1 MNIQEGNN
9 MDDLLMETVPLEV
22 RVENGVGRIT
32 LNRPKALNAL
42 TTAMCALMAETLR
55 KWAADD
61 AVKIVMIDHEEGTRG
76 FCAGGDIRAVAK
88 SGRGDGREA
97 AEFFATEYKLN
108 TLIKRFP
115 KPYLAIMDG
124 ITMGGGV
131 GIAVHGSHRVATENT
146 VFAMPET
153 GIGLFPDVGGGW
165 FLPRLDGELG
175 TWLALTGA
183 KLKGADVLAAGIA
196 THFVRD
202 VATMKQA
209 VLAGDFSV
217 DAGARLSAILA
228 RFSEKAGTP
237 SYAEHRESI
246 NRCFAKPTVT
256 DIIIALKMD
265 DTEWSQDQADI
276 LAHRS
281 PLSMSVSLQALREG
295 AKMASFEDNMRM
307 EYRIACRIT
316 RSHDFLEGVRAVLED
331 KDNRPRWDPISL
343 CHVKQDMVDQMF
355 DPLDPSL
362 ELKLN

>member
-1 MNIQEGNN
+1 MSE
-9 MDDLLMETVPLEV
+9 PEV
-22 RVENGVGRIT
+22 IVERRGAAGFIT

-42 TTAMCALMAETLR
+42 TTAMCTAMTEALR

-76 FCAGGDIRAVAK
+76 FCAGGDIRAVAR

-97 AEFFATEYKLN
+97 AEFFATEYRLN

-124 ITMGGGV
+124 VTMGGGV
-131 GIAVHGSHRVATENT
+131 GISVHGSHRVATERT

-165 FLPRLDGELG
+165 FLPRLEGELG

-183 KLKGADVLAAGIA
+183 QLKGADVLAAGIA
-196 THFVRD
+196 THFARD
-202 VATMKQA
+202 VSTLKEA
-209 VLAGDFSV
+209 VLAGDYSV

-237 SYAEHRESI
+237 GYAEHRESI
-246 NRCFAKPTVT
+246 NRCFAKATVT
-256 DIIIALKMD
+256 DIIIALKMN

-276 LAHRS
+276 LARRS
-281 PLSMSVSLQALREG
+281 PLSMSVSLKALREG
-295 AKMASFEDNMRM
+295 ARMASFEDNMRM
-307 EYRIACRIT
+307 EYRVACRIT
-316 RSHDFLEGVRAVLED
+316 RTHDFLEGVRAVLED
-331 KDNRPRWDPISL
+331 KDNNPHWDPISL
-343 CHVKQDMVDQMF
+343 CHVKPEMVDRMF
-355 DPLDPSL
+355 EPLDLPL
-362 ELKLN
+362 ELKLD